1 MKMED
6 LVNELQE
13 IVNDAKG
20 MPFASDKVVLSR
32 DTILDI
38 LDEIEDAV
46 PTEVRQAKNIVN
58 DRNQILSQAKK
69 EAEEIIKQAEER
81 RKAMIDQHEVTKQA
95 HAQAVE
101 ILTDAKAKAAGV
113 KKAANQYVDD
123 MMKKVEDSLASQYN
137 EIKKTRQNII
147 STQNKA
153 AKQ

>member
-13 IVNDAKG
+13 MVNDAKG

-81 RKAMIDQHEVTKQA
+81 RKAMIDQHEITKQA

-123 MMKKVEDSLASQYN
+123 MMKKVEDLLSSQYN

-147 STQNKA
+147 STQQKA
-153 AKQ
+153 AK

>member
-13 IVNDAKG
+13 MVNDAKG
-20 MPFASDKVVLSR
+20 MPFANDKVLLSR
-32 DTILDI
+32 DTVLDI

-101 ILTDAKAKAAGV
+101 ILTDAKSKAAGV

-123 MMKKVEDSLASQYN
+123 MMKMVEDSLSSQYN

-147 STQNKA
+147 STQQKS

>member
-13 IVNDAKG
+13 MVNDAKG

-81 RKAMIDQHEVTKQA
+81 RKAMIDQHEITKQA

-101 ILTDAKAKAAGV
+101 NLTDAKAKAAGV

-123 MMKKVEDSLASQYN
+123 MMKKVEDSLSSQYN

-147 STQNKA
+147 STQQKA
-153 AKQ
+153 AK

>member
-13 IVNDAKG
+13 MVNDAKG

-58 DRNQILSQAKK
+58 DRNHILSQAKK

-81 RKAMIDQHEVTKQA
+81 RKAMIDQHEITKQA

-123 MMKKVEDSLASQYN
+123 MMKKVEDSLSSQYN

-147 STQNKA
+147 STQQKA
-153 AKQ
+153 AK

>member
-13 IVNDAKG
+13 MVNDAKG

-81 RKAMIDQHEVTKQA
+81 RKAMIDQHEITKQA

-123 MMKKVEDSLASQYN
+123 MMKKVEDSLSSQYN

-147 STQNKA
+147 STQQKA
-153 AKQ
+153 AK

>member
-13 IVNDAKG
+13 MVNDAKG

>member
-13 IVNDAKG
+13 MVNDAKG
-20 MPFASDKVVLSR
+20 MPFANDKVMLSR
-32 DTILDI
+32 DTVLDI

-81 RKAMIDQHEVTKQA
+81 RKAMINQHEITKQA
-95 HAQAVE
+95 QAQAVE
-101 ILTDAKAKAAGV
+101 ILSEAKSKAAGV

-123 MMKKVEDSLASQYN
+123 MMKTVEDSLAKQYN
-137 EIKKTRQNII
+137 EIKKTRQNILD
-147 STQNKA
+147 TQKKSA
-153 AKQ
+153 R

>member
-6 LVNELQE
+6 LLNELQE
-13 IVNDAKG
+13 MVNDAKG

-81 RKAMIDQHEVTKQA
+81 RKAMIDQHEITKQA

-123 MMKKVEDSLASQYN
+123 MMKKVEDSLSSQYN

-147 STQNKA
+147 STQQKA
-153 AKQ
+153 AK

>member
-1 MKMED
+1 MKMEE

-13 IVNDAKG
+13 LVNDAKG
-20 MPFASDKVVLSR
+20 MPFASDKVMLNR
-32 DTILDI
+32 DTVLDI

-81 RKAMIDQHEVTKQA
+81 RKAMINQHEITKQA
-95 HAQAVE
+95 QAQAAE
-101 ILTDAKAKAAGV
+101 ILSDAKSKAAGV

-123 MMKKVEDSLASQYN
+123 MMKSVEDSLANQYN
-137 EIKKTRQNII
+137 EIKRTRRNILETQKKT
-147 STQNKA
+147 TK
-153 AKQ
+153 

>member
-13 IVNDAKG
+13 MVNDAKG

-147 STQNKA
+147 STQNKV

>member
-13 IVNDAKG
+13 MVNDAKG

-81 RKAMIDQHEVTKQA
+81 RKAMIDQHEITKQA
-95 HAQAVE
+95 HAQ
-101 ILTDAKAKAAGV
+101 AAGV

-123 MMKKVEDSLASQYN
+123 MMKKVEDSLSSQYN

-147 STQNKA
+147 STQQKA
-153 AKQ
+153 AK

>member
-13 IVNDAKG
+13 MVNDAKG
-20 MPFASDKVVLSR
+20 MPFANDKVLLNR
-32 DTILDI
+32 DTVLDI

-81 RKAMIDQHEVTKQA
+81 RKAMIEQHEITKQA
-95 HAQAVE
+95 KSQALE
-101 ILTDAKAKAAGV
+101 ILNDAKTKATGV

-123 MMKKVEDSLASQYN
+123 MMKMVESSLSNQYN
-137 EIKKTRQNII
+137 EIKKTRQSILN
-147 STQNKA
+147 TQK
-153 AKQ
+153 KSEK

>member
-13 IVNDAKG
+13 MVNDAKG

-81 RKAMIDQHEVTKQA
+81 RKAMIDQHEITKQA

-123 MMKKVEDSLASQYN
+123 RMKKVEDSLSSQYN

-147 STQNKA
+147 STQQKA
-153 AKQ
+153 AK

>member
-13 IVNDAKG
+13 MVNDAKG
-20 MPFASDKVVLSR
+20 MPFASDKVVLSW

-69 EAEEIIKQAEER
+69 EAEEIIKLAEER
-81 RKAMIDQHEVTKQA
+81 RKAMIDQHEITKQA

-113 KKAANQYVDD
+113 K
-123 MMKKVEDSLASQYN
+123 
-137 EIKKTRQNII
+137 
-147 STQNKA
+147 
-153 AKQ
+153 

>member
-13 IVNDAKG
+13 MVNDAKG

-81 RKAMIDQHEVTKQA
+81 RKAMIDQHEITKQA

-113 KKAANQYVDD
+113 KKAANQYVDE
-123 MMKKVEDSLASQYN
+123 MKKKVEDSLSSQYN

-147 STQNKA
+147 STQQKA
-153 AKQ
+153 AK

>member
-13 IVNDAKG
+13 MVNDAKG
-20 MPFASDKVVLSR
+20 MPFANDKVLLNR

-81 RKAMIDQHEVTKQA
+81 RKAMIDQHEITKQA
-95 HAQAVE
+95 KAQAAE
-101 ILTDAKAKAAGV
+101 IVTDAKAKAAGV

-123 MMKKVEDSLASQYN
+123 MMKKVETSLSSQYN
-137 EIKKTRQNII
+137 EIKKTRQNILE
-147 STQNKA
+147 TQKKA
-153 AKQ
+153 EK

>member
-13 IVNDAKG
+13 MVNDAKG

-153 AKQ
+153 TKQ